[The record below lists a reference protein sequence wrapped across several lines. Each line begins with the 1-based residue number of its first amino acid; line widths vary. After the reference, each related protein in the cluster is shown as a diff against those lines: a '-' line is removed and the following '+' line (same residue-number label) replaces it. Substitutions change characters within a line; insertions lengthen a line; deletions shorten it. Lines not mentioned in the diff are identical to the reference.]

1 MRLGGVDLQREL
13 NRLEEILL
21 DSPRVPLS
29 RRTLINEEQFLE
41 QLDLV
46 RLNLPS
52 AFQEAAEIVVHK
64 EDILQ
69 EAEQY
74 AQEIIAAAEQRAAQ
88 ILNDMGLVRQAEME
102 ATQIR
107 QQVQQGGR
115 VVIDDR
121 VGQKPRTF
129 VPDLLFRLG
138 LNAKFPAVHVSHR
151 TAQTVIGFPAIEH
164 FLHVLAQL
172 HVINEL
178 QDMEGTT
185 DVLQFPKGFL
195 GLVLPLIA
203 GQFAHN
209 GGLRYILL
217 SQRGQDALEIGPF
230 AHDPRRVDLMCWT
243 DQPFLVLAGCLES
256 HQGVHFLVQVAIPR
270 SEPIAKDME

>member
-107 QQVQQGGR
+107 QQVQQECDTIQQQTLADIDQTRRRAQQELDEMQRRTLAECEEIQAGADDYADRVLRDMEQQLTEMMR
-115 VVIDDR
+115 VVR
-121 VGQKPRTF
+121 NGRQ
-129 VPDLLFRLG
+129 
-138 LNAKFPAVHVSHR
+138 
-151 TAQTVIGFPAIEH
+151 
-164 FLHVLAQL
+164 QL
-172 HVINEL
+172 HSEPPA
-178 QDMEGTT
+178 
-185 DVLQFPKGFL
+185 PKNL
-195 GLVLPLIA
+195 A
-203 GQFAHN
+203 
-209 GGLRYILL
+209 
-217 SQRGQDALEIGPF
+217 
-230 AHDPRRVDLMCWT
+230 RRV
-243 DQPFLVLAGCLES
+243 PES
-256 HQGVHFLVQVAIPR
+256 PSR
-270 SEPIAKDME
+270 NPDRR

>member
-29 RRTLINEEQFLE
+29 RRTLIDEEQFLE

-74 AQEIIAAAEQRAAQ
+74 AQEIITAAEQRAAQ

-102 ATQIR
+102 AMQIR
-107 QQVQQGGR
+107 QQVQQECDTIQQQTLADIDQMRRRAQQELDEMQQRALAECEEIQAGADEYADRVLQDLEQQFTEMMR
-115 VVIDDR
+115 VVR
-121 VGQKPRTF
+121 NGRK
-129 VPDLLFRLG
+129 
-138 LNAKFPAVHVSHR
+138 
-151 TAQTVIGFPAIEH
+151 
-164 FLHVLAQL
+164 QL
-172 HVINEL
+172 HVEPPPAPRENPPTRRPSESRY
-178 QDMEGTT
+178 T
-185 DVLQFPKGFL
+185 D
-195 GLVLPLIA
+195 
-203 GQFAHN
+203 
-209 GGLRYILL
+209 
-217 SQRGQDALEIGPF
+217 
-230 AHDPRRVDLMCWT
+230 RR
-243 DQPFLVLAGCLES
+243 
-256 HQGVHFLVQVAIPR
+256 
-270 SEPIAKDME
+270 

>member
-21 DSPRVPLS
+21 DSPRIPLS

-107 QQVQQGGR
+107 QQVQQECDTIQQQTLADIDQMRRRAQQELDEMQRQALAECEEIQAGADDYADRVLRDMEQQLTEMVR
-115 VVIDDR
+115 VVR
-121 VGQKPRTF
+121 NGRQ
-129 VPDLLFRLG
+129 
-138 LNAKFPAVHVSHR
+138 
-151 TAQTVIGFPAIEH
+151 
-164 FLHVLAQL
+164 QL
-172 HVINEL
+172 HSEPAA
-178 QDMEGTT
+178 
-185 DVLQFPKGFL
+185 PK
-195 GLVLPLIA
+195 
-203 GQFAHN
+203 N
-209 GGLRYILL
+209 
-217 SQRGQDALEIGPF
+217 S
-230 AHDPRRVDLMCWT
+230 PRRA
-243 DQPFLVLAGCLES
+243 PES
-256 HQGVHFLVQVAIPR
+256 PSR
-270 SEPIAKDME
+270 NPDYR

>member
-29 RRTLINEEQFLE
+29 RRTLINEEEFLE

-107 QQVQQGGR
+107 QQVQQECDTIQQQTLADIEQTRRRAQQELDEMQRRALAECEEIQAGA
-115 VVIDDR
+115 DDYADR
-121 VGQKPRTF
+121 V
-129 VPDLLFRLG
+129 
-138 LNAKFPAVHVSHR
+138 
-151 TAQTVIGFPAIEH
+151 
-164 FLHVLAQL
+164 
-172 HVINEL
+172 L
-178 QDMEGTT
+178 QDMEQQLTEMMR
-185 DVLQFPKGFL
+185 V
-195 GLVLPLIA
+195 VR
-203 GQFAHN
+203 N
-209 GGLRYILL
+209 GRQQLHTEPPATKNL
-217 SQRGQDALEIGPF
+217 
-230 AHDPRRVDLMCWT
+230 PRRA
-243 DQPFLVLAGCLES
+243 PES
-256 HQGVHFLVQVAIPR
+256 SPR
-270 SEPIAKDME
+270 YPDYR

>member
-21 DSPRVPLS
+21 DSPRIPLS

-107 QQVQQGGR
+107 QQVQQECDTIQQQTLADIDQMRRRAQQELDEMQRQALAECEEIQAGADDYADRVLRDMEQQLTEMVR
-115 VVIDDR
+115 VVR
-121 VGQKPRTF
+121 NGRQ
-129 VPDLLFRLG
+129 
-138 LNAKFPAVHVSHR
+138 
-151 TAQTVIGFPAIEH
+151 
-164 FLHVLAQL
+164 QL
-172 HVINEL
+172 HSEPSP
-178 QDMEGTT
+178 
-185 DVLQFPKGFL
+185 PKNL
-195 GLVLPLIA
+195 
-203 GQFAHN
+203 
-209 GGLRYILL
+209 
-217 SQRGQDALEIGPF
+217 
-230 AHDPRRVDLMCWT
+230 PRRA
-243 DQPFLVLAGCLES
+243 PES
-256 HQGVHFLVQVAIPR
+256 PSR
-270 SEPIAKDME
+270 NPDYR